1 MGCPNTVK
9 LGHCSIKLQLYL
21 SPGKNSH
28 CEEDTKYH
36 GNIISLRKLDV
47 FQCTSWFVDGEM
59 SGKSASALCSDKVET
74 PKSVSMWA
82 LPSHGQAALGE
93 SSDEILLHCT
103 CRTYFCPRGIA
114 IVVCLAGVIQFTPAE
129 QDETM
134 NKRKLNNNINKLAHQ
149 WDIKNLRSKWLYPV
163 HLWGHFIAISWVYHT
178 VKITTY
184 WSTCV

>member
-1 MGCPNTVK
+1 MFFNVPHDLWMERWV
-9 LGHCSIKLQLYL
+9 
-21 SPGKNSH
+21 
-28 CEEDTKYH
+28 E
-36 GNIISLRKLDV
+36 
-47 FQCTSWFVDGEM
+47 
-59 SGKSASALCSDKVET
+59 KSASALCSDKVET